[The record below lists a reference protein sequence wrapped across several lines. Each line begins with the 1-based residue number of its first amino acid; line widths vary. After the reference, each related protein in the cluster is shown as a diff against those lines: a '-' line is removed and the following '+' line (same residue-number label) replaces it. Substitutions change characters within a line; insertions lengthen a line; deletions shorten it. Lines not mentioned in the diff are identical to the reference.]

1 MNDQIYTS
9 CYIKGLFDKKYHIA
23 MDSKGRLLFSSFIAS
38 ILILGSLGFV
48 QQSYAQ
54 VSASTSVDLNPPT
67 FTSDDCAVGFQYVQ
81 GPAILLRGGECLGFS
96 LIGQPTQDCPSQAT
110 VVQGETNNINECHFF
125 VPNFDDP
132 FNTKL
137 IRIQVVYGQ
146 SDSQSPPQVRVE
158 PSSGNCV
165 LDQRFDEQNRYF
177 FEDWICHPNP
187 IGEQVWI
194 NFEEG
199 IDLFEVLVDT
209 VSFRSTAVGGE
220 FIPLDTTMVLVAGA
234 QYTAAWMIPA
244 TVAAIG
250 IGIVIARKF

>member
-96 LIGQPTQDCPSQAT
+96 LIGDPTQDCPQNN
-110 VVQGETNNINECHFF
+110 VVPSETNTFNECHFF

-146 SDSQSPPQVRVE
+146 SVSQPPPQVRVE
-158 PSSGNCV
+158 PSSGNCI
-165 LDQRFDEQNRYF
+165 LDQRFDEPNRYF

-194 NFEEG
+194 NFGLDTE
-199 IDLFEVLVDT
+199 LFEVLVDT
-209 VSFRSTAVGGE
+209 VSFGSTAVGGE
-220 FIPLDTTMVLVAGA
+220 FIPIDATAIVLAGS
-234 QYTAAWMIPA
+234 QTTAAWMIP
-244 TVAAIG
+244 VIVSG
-250 IGIVIARKF
+250 IGFAVVIARKF

>member
-1 MNDQIYTS
+1 
-9 CYIKGLFDKKYHIA
+9 

-48 QQSYAQ
+48 QQSYAG
-54 VSASTSVDLNPPT
+54 VSASTSVDQNPPT

-81 GPAILLRGGECLGFS
+81 GDPILFRGGDCIGFS
-96 LIGQPTQDCPSQAT
+96 LIGDPTQDCPSQVT
-110 VVQGETNNINECHFF
+110 VDQSETNNINECHFF

-165 LDQRFDEQNRYF
+165 FDQRVEDQNRYF

-194 NFEEG
+194 NFGLNTE
-199 IDLFEVLVDT
+199 LVEVLVDT
-209 VSFRSTAVGGE
+209 VSFGSTAVGGE
-220 FIPLDTTMVLVAGA
+220 FIGIDSTMVLAAGA
-234 QYTAAWMIPA
+234 QYTAAWMIP
-244 TVAAIG
+244 VIVSAIG